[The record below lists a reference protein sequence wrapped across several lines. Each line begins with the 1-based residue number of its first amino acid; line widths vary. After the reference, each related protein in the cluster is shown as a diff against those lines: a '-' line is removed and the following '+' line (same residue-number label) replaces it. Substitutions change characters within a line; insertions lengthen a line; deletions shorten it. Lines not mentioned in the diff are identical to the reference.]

1 MNIIDLI
8 MQTKAAKIIPLL
20 GFSKT
25 VACEETKKKMMEC
38 KGVKRTISCVFT
50 ISVDLIGCGVSK
62 CPRN

>member
-8 MQTKAAKIIPLL
+8 IQTKAAKIIPLL

-38 KGVKRTISCVFT
+38 KGVKR
-50 ISVDLIGCGVSK
+50 
-62 CPRN
+62 